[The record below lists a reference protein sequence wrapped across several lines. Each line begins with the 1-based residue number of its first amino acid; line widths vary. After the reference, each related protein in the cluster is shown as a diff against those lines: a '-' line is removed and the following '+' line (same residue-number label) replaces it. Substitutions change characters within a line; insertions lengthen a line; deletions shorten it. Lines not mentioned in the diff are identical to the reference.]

1 MDGHSETIQIDYDP
15 TKVTYEQLLGAF
27 WDSYHPTVQPQSP
40 QYMSIVFYHSE
51 EQRMLAIDSKEREES
66 RLRRSVATEI
76 IPFLEFYLAEDYHQK
91 YYLNLESDL
100 LKELRTI
107 YPVIEDFV
115 SSTAVARVN
124 GYVGGYGTQE
134 TFEEE
139 ISSLGLSET
148 GKMRL
153 REIADRGLVPGCVIP

>member
-15 TKVTYEQLLGAF
+15 TKVTYEQLLEVF
-27 WDSYHPTVQPQSP
+27 WDSYHPTVQPLSR

-66 RLRRSVATEI
+66 RLRRSVVTEI
-76 IPFLEFYLAEDYHQK
+76 IPFLEFYQAEDYHQK

-124 GYVGGYGTQE
+124 GYVVGYGTQE
-134 TFEEE
+134 TFEED